1 MSFRLFVAAATIVI
15 IPVLAAQAQTKPPK
29 PTVADVEKL
38 SKIISSDKAKT
49 QAYCDL
55 NKIQAQLGETDEKD
69 TKKIAELGKK
79 ADDLASKIGP
89 EYATLMAGLEEVE
102 FDSPEGKGLQA
113 AFAQIDKLC
122 P

>member
-1 MSFRLFVAAATIVI
+1 MNFRLFVTAATIVI
-15 IPVLAAQAQTKPPK
+15 IPVLAQAQTRPPK

-38 SKIISSDKAKT
+38 FKIISSDKAKT

-69 TKKIAELGKK
+69 TQKVAELGKK

-102 FDSPEGKGLQA
+102 FDSPEGKNLQA
-113 AFAQIDKLC
+113 AFAAIDKLC

>member
-1 MSFRLFVAAATIVI
+1 MSFRLFVTAATIVI
-15 IPVLAAQAQTKPPK
+15 IPALAQAQTNPPK

-38 SKIISSDKAKT
+38 YKIVSSDKAKT
-49 QAYCDL
+49 KAYCDL

-79 ADDLASKIGP
+79 AEDLVSKIGP
-89 EYATLMAGLEEVE
+89 EYATLMAGLDEVE
-102 FDSPEGKGLQA
+102 FDSPEGKSLQA
-113 AFAQIDKLC
+113 AFEPIDKLC